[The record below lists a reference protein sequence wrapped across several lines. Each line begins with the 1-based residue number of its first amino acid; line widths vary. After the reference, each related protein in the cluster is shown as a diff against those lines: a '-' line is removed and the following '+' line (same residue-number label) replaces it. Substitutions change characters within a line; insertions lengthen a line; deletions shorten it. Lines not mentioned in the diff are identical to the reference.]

1 MGIHRLDIFWLDLE
15 ARCFTTLYFQAA
27 SQPQAQSRAQ
37 SIRKTLAQLSR
48 LQIYGPALD
57 THPLALSIDSAA
69 PSTGTDARMEVELS
83 PAPPLKTHEGIEYI
97 KFSIPGPTSELSQAV
112 TAKDSSEWQLLE
124 EEILPL
130 LCLSNGAT
138 VQIPLQ
144 IKRSEVVMLSQQR
157 RPQPARAPLSA
168 AIESTVIKTEGLKQR
183 LAHQPSARLYASM
196 TKNQARL
203 AHLHALASIE
213 ELFFSSSLQPSSL
226 QPSSLQP
233 SSLQPS
239 SLQPS
244 SLQPS
249 AAVPLDAVRPF
260 LAKLPVTE
268 EASSMAD
275 KDAPVKDAPCQRCP
289 CCSSRDGKNSSPY
302 SDLFR
307 GMVRR

>member
-226 QPSSLQP
+226 QPS
-233 SSLQPS
+233 
-239 SLQPS
+239 
-244 SLQPS
+244 